1 MFGSKRL
8 LFACIALLAGTA
20 CRTSAP
26 TVAPTAVPTTAA
38 AVTPQVTFAATPTLV
53 AVEPT
58 AESPTETP
66 PATQTATSE
75 ATTSPTTTPIAD
87 VALEP
92 ALQLFVDG
100 LERPTFLTHAGDGS
114 GLLYVTEQA
123 GRIRIIRNG
132 VLDEATFLDIEDK
145 VGSSGNEQGLLSV
158 AFAPDFQQS
167 RKVFVNYTDH
177 SGDTIVAGFLASAD
191 GLSADPGSEWQVIKI
206 GQPYAN
212 HNGGQLQ
219 FGPDGMLYIGMG
231 DGGSQGDPQHHAQD
245 VTSLLGKMLRIDVS
259 QSTKDAPY
267 ATPAGNPNF
276 GADAKPEIWSVG
288 LRNPWRFSFD
298 RATGDLFIAD
308 VGQNK
313 IEEINF
319 QPASSQG
326 SENWGWNLRE
336 GTEEYAGAKTDAM
349 TDPIQEYWHG
359 EDGCS
364 VTGGYVYR
372 GVSVPTLVG
381 AYIYGDY
388 CSGRIWSLRAGA
400 DGTWSNDLLF
410 STEYS
415 ITSFGEDAQGELYV
429 LDRAGGIYKLTAAAR
444 SQN

>member
-1 MFGSKRL
+1 MFELKRL
-8 LFACIALLAGTA
+8 LFACVMLLVGAA

-26 TVAPTAVPTTAA
+26 TVAPTAVPQTAA
-38 AVTPQVTFAATPTLV
+38 PVTPQVTFAATPTP
-53 AVEPT
+53 AATEPT
-58 AESPTETP
+58 VETPTETP

-75 ATTSPTTTPIAD
+75 AIASPTAD
-87 VALEP
+87 VVFEP

-100 LERPTFLTHAGDGS
+100 LEKPTFLTHAGDGS

-132 VLDEATFLDIEDK
+132 ALDEAIFLDIEDR

-167 RKVFVNYTDH
+167 HKLFVNYTDR

-191 GLSADPGSEWQVIKI
+191 GLSADPNSEWQVIKI
-206 GQPYAN
+206 GQPYSN

-267 ATPAGNPNF
+267 MTPAGNPSF
-276 GADAKPEIWSVG
+276 GADARPEIWSVG

-298 RATGDLFIAD
+298 RATGDLYIAD
-308 VGQNK
+308 VGQNT

-326 SENWGWNLRE
+326 GENWGWNLRE

-349 TDPIQEYWHG
+349 TNPIQEYRHG

-372 GVSVPTLVG
+372 GTSVPALVG

-388 CSGRIWSLRAGA
+388 CSGRIWSLRTDA
-400 DGTWSNDLLF
+400 DETWGNDLLF

-429 LDRAGGIYKLTAAAR
+429 LDRAGGIYKLTAAAH
-444 SQN
+444 